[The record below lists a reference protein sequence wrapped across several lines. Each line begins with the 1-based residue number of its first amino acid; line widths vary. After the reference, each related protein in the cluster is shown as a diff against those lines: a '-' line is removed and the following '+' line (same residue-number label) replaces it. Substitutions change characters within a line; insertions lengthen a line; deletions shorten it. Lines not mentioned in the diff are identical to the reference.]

1 MIETLITSQTR
12 RKLLKIFLNNVE
24 KRFYIRELTRKTNE
38 NINSI
43 RKELSS
49 LEKIGLLKTERVAN
63 LQYFFANKDFKI
75 FKELKSIFIKTD
87 PVNDLILKI
96 EKKAKDKFGKELS
109 SIVLFGSQARY
120 EAREYSD
127 VDILVIC
134 KTAQKDWRKRDDT
147 IVEIEKAGFE
157 FGIPVHIELLTEEE
171 FTFSVNEGAPLL
183 FGLAENFRLVYDNGY
198 FQDAISLFRKNMA
211 KWGAKKIKNVWE
223 VPELAIKV

>member
-1 MIETLITSQTR
+1 M
-12 RKLLKIFLNNVE
+12 
-24 KRFYIRELTRKTNE
+24 
-38 NINSI
+38 
-43 RKELSS
+43 
-49 LEKIGLLKTERVAN
+49 
-63 LQYFFANKDFKI
+63 
-75 FKELKSIFIKTD
+75 
-87 PVNDLILKI
+87 
-96 EKKAKDKFGKELS
+96 
-109 SIVLFGSQARY
+109 FGSQARY